1 MKQEQQE
8 ITTDFLGAHCKVT
21 GLQYDSPSGTLGKS
35 IFFFR
40 TTTV

>member
-8 ITTDFLGAHCKVT
+8 TTKDLLGAHSEVT
-21 GLQYDSPSGTLGKS
+21 GLQYDCRSGTLGKS

-40 TTTV
+40 KATV